1 MKGALLT
8 TVLLAGGLCAA
19 ENWTLARRLE
29 SDGSQAAALPLAP
42 NWYGGDTETN
52 VVDVLLVFDASAQNH
67 LAAAGHATEGYAK
80 ACVDD
85 LNASLAYTGIDRH
98 FTFRLADVLDV
109 SPLDFGAHELTEIV
123 ATFAPTLGATPAL
136 DAQTAERI
144 RAARDASHADIVAI
158 LTTGKTPNIYGYA
171 TSLGPDQLAAGDLDV
186 ISERA
191 YCACRIDAIEQ
202 RHTLMHEIGHL
213 FGAGHSDTQHK
224 TPGPQLHPW
233 SSAYR
238 FCAGETPL
246 TTVTGYPEDKHGIIL
261 PFFSSPDHMLTF
273 TADNGTVARDI
284 PVGTPTNDN
293 TRTLIATCPIVAQ
306 YRAAKPT
313 EADARFAR
321 ELAFALLEDG
331 NAPKM
336 RDGAI
341 ALRCGVRRTFV
352 LGGVSNDVRLQATR
366 IPPGFSCD
374 AKEHA
379 LSGRATKPGSY
390 TATFTFTQR
399 AGGLRVHRRATF
411 RVAPL
416 PEWAT
421 GKFVAEDGKSEIT
434 ISSQGNIRL
443 VRRKAFRSE
452 KNTQDGFLR
461 EEAAGDGGPVFVFE
475 DGKRLSRPCAGGA
488 GAVITDTDGMVYRPA
503 KPPASRRRASRT
515 KPKHNK

>member
-1 MKGALLT
+1 MKDALLAI
-8 TVLLAGGLCAA
+8 VLMAGDLCAA
-19 ENWTLARRLE
+19 ANWSLAPRPE
-29 SDGSQAAALPLAP
+29 SDGSQAAALPLAS
-42 NWYGGDTETN
+42 NWYGGETETN
-52 VVDVLLVFDASAQNH
+52 AIDILLVFDVSARRY
-67 LAAAGHATEGYAK
+67 LATGGHTTEGYAK

-98 FTFRLADVLDV
+98 FTFRLADVMDV

-123 ATFAPTLGATPAL
+123 ATFAPTLGATPSL

-158 LTTGKTPNIYGYA
+158 LTTGKTPNIYGYT
-171 TSLGPDQLAAGDLDV
+171 TSIYHDQLAAGDLDG

-238 FCAGETPL
+238 FRAGDTPL

-261 PFFSSPDHMLTF
+261 PFFSSPDYMLTF
-273 TADNGTVARDI
+273 TPDNGTVVRDI

-293 TRTLIATCPIVAQ
+293 TRTLIATCPIIAQ

-313 EADARFAR
+313 QTDAKFAR

-331 NAPKM
+331 NVPRM

-341 ALRCGVRRTFV
+341 ALRCGVRRTFA
-352 LGGVSNDVRLQATR
+352 LGGVSNDVRLQAAR

-374 AKEHA
+374 AEGRVF
-379 LSGRATKPGSY
+379 SGCATNPGSY

-399 AGGLRVHRRATF
+399 TGGLRVPRRVLF
-411 RVAPL
+411 RVEPL

-421 GKFVAEDGKSEIT
+421 GRFVAEDGKSEIT

-452 KNTQDGFLR
+452 KNTQAGFIR
-461 EEAAGDGGPVFVFE
+461 EEDAGDGESVFIFE
-475 DGKRLSRPCAGGA
+475 DGKRLSRPRTGGA
-488 GAVITDTDGMVYRPA
+488 GAMITDTDGTVYRPA
-503 KPPASRRRASRT
+503 KAPASRQRNSRS

>member
-19 ENWTLARRLE
+19 ENWTLARRPE

-85 LNASLAYTGIDRH
+85 LNASLAYTGIDRR
-98 FTFRLADVLDV
+98 FTFRLADVMDV

-123 ATFAPTLGATPAL
+123 AAFAPTLGATPAL
-136 DAQTAERI
+136 DAQTAEHI

-158 LTTGKTPNIYGYA
+158 LTTSKTPNIYGYA
-171 TSLGPDQLAAGDLDV
+171 TSIYHDQLAAGDLDAL
-186 ISERA
+186 SERA

-238 FCAGETPL
+238 FRAGDTPL
-246 TTVTGYPEDKHGIIL
+246 TTVTGYPEEKDGVIL
-261 PFFSSPDHMLTF
+261 PFFSSPDYALTF
-273 TADNGTVARDI
+273 TADNGTVVRDI

-293 TRTLIATCPIVAQ
+293 TRTLIATCPIIAQ

-313 EADARFAR
+313 QTDARFAS

-331 NAPKM
+331 NVPRM

-341 ALRCGVRRTFV
+341 ALRCGVRRTFA
-352 LGGVSNDVRLQATR
+352 LGGVSNDVRLQAAR

-374 AKEHA
+374 AEGRV
-379 LSGRATKPGSY
+379 LSGCATKPGSY

-399 AGGLRVHRRATF
+399 TGGLRVPRRVLF
-411 RVAPL
+411 RVEPL

-421 GKFVAEDGKSEIT
+421 GKFVAEDGNSEIT
-434 ISSQGNIRL
+434 ISSHGNIRL

-461 EEAAGDGGPVFVFE
+461 EEAANDGGPVFVFE
-475 DGKRLSRPCAGGA
+475 DGKRLSRPGAGSA
-488 GAVITDTDGMVYRPA
+488 GAVITDTDGAVYRPA